1 MVMYNGYEV
10 FPAQMR
16 TRAGGFT
23 DAGHDLEEVKK
34 VLETELGDGE
44 YLGRDQYAQQFLK
57 NYKPLLES
65 IWKMLD
71 DNAKGLHGVKGGL
84 DDMATTYERAD
95 IASTVQA

>member
-10 FPAQMR
+10 YPAQMR
-16 TRAGGFT
+16 TRAGGFK
-23 DAGHDLEEVKK
+23 DAGHSLEQVKTAL
-34 VLETELGDGE
+34 VAELGGGE
-44 YLGRDQYAQQFLK
+44 YLGHDQYAQQFLK

-84 DDMATTYERAD
+84 DDMATTYENAD
-95 IASTVQA
+95 VASTVQA

>member
-10 FPAQMR
+10 YPAQMR
-16 TRAGGFT
+16 TRASGFK
-23 DAGHDLEEVKK
+23 DAGHDLEEVKR

-44 YLGRDQYAQQFLK
+44 YLGRDQFAQQFLK

-84 DDMATTYERAD
+84 DDMATTYEQAD